1 MTRIRAFQ
9 LLVAISALLYIA
21 WLLLPYAPRTFSRE
35 VETILSWGGYGGA
48 PWVNDPRF
56 YLSLGVSKLI
66 ASLGLILFLSWGR
79 WLFLVVVAIGLASA
93 PFAGVSAAVPLD
105 NIVGYLL
112 TLTEGAILALAFS
125 SPISEA
131 MRKDE

>member
-1 MTRIRAFQ
+1 MTRVRAFQ
-9 LLVAISALLYIA
+9 ILVITSALLYVV
-21 WLLLPYAPRTFSRE
+21 WLLLPLAPRTFSYE
-35 VETILSWGGYGGA
+35 VQTIIALGGYDGA

-56 YLSLGVSKLI
+56 YLSLGAGKLI
-66 ASLGLILFLSWGR
+66 ASLGLILFLSWSR
-79 WLFLVVVAIGLASA
+79 WLLLVVVAINFASV
-93 PFAGVSAAVPLD
+93 PFAGVSTGAPLD

-112 TLTEGAILALAFS
+112 SLSEGAILALAFS